1 LEDDEDDKLYYQKL
15 KKRNS
20 ELILLNQQKR
30 SDRQFGKES
39 LSSFIEKKREMFLLQ
54 YSLGVKKDEI
64 KKLEDII
71 QAEEQK
77 LLEDEKALEEDERK
91 FDAFLRENDDNS
103 VKAIKQA
110 EAETKLKL
118 EKCQEIK
125 KLNQQ
130 IMSIRSDMSKNEDLL
145 KDYRRYR
152 QFLES
157 ITPESWFEEQEK
169 IYGHSIKYKEKKENF
184 Y

>member
-1 LEDDEDDKLYYQKL
+1 MK
-15 KKRNS
+15 
-20 ELILLNQQKR
+20 
-30 SDRQFGKES
+30 
-39 LSSFIEKKREMFLLQ
+39 
-54 YSLGVKKDEI
+54 I
-64 KKLEDII
+64 KKILY
-71 QAEEQK
+71 
-77 LLEDEKALEEDERK
+77 R
-91 FDAFLRENDDNS
+91 
-103 VKAIKQA
+103 A

-152 QFLES
+152 QCLES

-169 IYGHSIKYKEKKENF
+169 IYGHSIVIIINF
-184 Y
+184 FYIIYYFYYNFDIYNLNSNYYLIL